1 MKLVNVGDE
10 GGNEKLVKQSVPE
23 KNSLPF
29 LNSLLELQINV
40 G

>member
-10 GGNEKLVKQSVPE
+10 EGNEELVKQSVPE

-29 LNSLLELQINV
+29 LNSLL
-40 G
+40 